1 MKNGLTYSY
10 SKVYLRGKMIG
21 QKELTGNMNGEQG
34 KVLIQ
39 RNRNRVE
46 MRAFTLIELLVVI
59 AIIAILAGML
69 LPALGAAREKARSIL
84 CLNNLKQIG
93 IANNMYADDNDD
105 HCVPYTTV
113 PSTGRQKLGDYWCGV
128 LTTDGYDL
136 TDSPLLGSY
145 YGNTTGVMICP
156 SSYEKIADMTRAENG
171 GGYGYNA
178 KWFGGYDWYRGDDIP
193 YYKRSSMRNIGNT
206 IVFGDCASSGKSSS
220 AYDTA
225 RYTAYMYGK
234 VMPDGVTQW
243 SNKTSGTA
251 HFRHARR
258 SNVTWGDGHAGSEP
272 IGTLNMSHPCAI
284 ASKVGFVGA
293 ATTDLYNPMRAG
305 DECADM

>member
-10 SKVYLRGKMIG
+10 SKVYLRGKMIE

-46 MRAFTLIELLVVI
+46 MRVFTLIELLVVI

-93 IANNMYADDNDD
+93 IANNRYADDNDD

-113 PSTGRQKLGDYWCGV
+113 PGTGRQKLGDYWCGV

-156 SSYEKIADMTRAENG
+156 SSYEKIADMTTAADTDIMPNG
-171 GGYGYNA
+171 SAGMTGTGVMTFHITNA
-178 KWFGGYDWYRGDDIP
+178 PPCGTSAIP
-193 YYKRSSMRNIGNT
+193 LCSVTVRVPGNPVPLT
-206 IVFGDCASSGKSSS
+206 TLPGIRHTC
-220 AYDTA
+220 TA
-225 RYTAYMYGK
+225 RSCRTASRSGRIKPVGRPISGMPGA
-234 VMPDGVTQW
+234 VMSPGETDTPAV
-243 SNKTSGTA
+243 S
-251 HFRHARR
+251 R
-258 SNVTWGDGHAGSEP
+258 SEP
-272 IGTLNMSHPCAI
+272 
-284 ASKVGFVGA
+284 
-293 ATTDLYNPMRAG
+293 
-305 DECADM
+305 